1 MPTLNAAFK
10 QIFGEALEPL
20 GFQKIKSKHPYFV
33 RVVEGGEIIH
43 IIACKNE
50 MAGPGHKTFQILGG
64 VATVYR
70 PRLSLELSPRE
81 NSNWLEYISEFY
93 KKSNHHNFDEDFR
106 KSIFEFKCNE
116 DGLADMLLYSLK
128 LTKEIMLP
136 VLDRIADID
145 SCIEY
150 FLRYKSDMNINYDV
164 EDFGKKSGNCFYN
177 EGLLYVM
184 TSKYGYYMEKKIK
197 LIFEEAAEKMNRGE
211 SALFID
217 TDGSV
222 RKYTQESYNDRY
234 KMLAKEKKQ
243 RLARYAQFYNNHE
256 WIDKAQE
263 ELKRR
268 KVNNI
273 EALKSYG
280 LIIRK

>member
-1 MPTLNAAFK
+1 
-10 QIFGEALEPL
+10 
-20 GFQKIKSKHPYFV
+20 
-33 RVVEGGEIIH
+33 
-43 IIACKNE
+43 
-50 MAGPGHKTFQILGG
+50 
-64 VATVYR
+64 
-70 PRLSLELSPRE
+70 
-81 NSNWLEYISEFY
+81 
-93 KKSNHHNFDEDFR
+93 
-106 KSIFEFKCNE
+106 
-116 DGLADMLLYSLK
+116 
-128 LTKEIMLP
+128 
-136 VLDRIADID
+136 
-145 SCIEY
+145 
-150 FLRYKSDMNINYDV
+150 
-164 EDFGKKSGNCFYN
+164 
-177 EGLLYVM
+177 M

-234 KMLAKEKKQ
+234 KMLAKGKKQ